1 MDLRN
6 CLEIVEKL
14 IEGNKIQENSSTIM
28 LFMVQDLL
36 DWALIKSNKFRKN
49 IQKFNIIKAVEA
61 VIQVQI
67 D

>member
-1 MDLRN
+1 MT
-6 CLEIVEKL
+6 KL

-36 DWALIKSNKFRKN
+36 DWAQIKSNKFRKN
-49 IQKFNIIKAVEA
+49 IHEFNIVKAVET
-61 VIQVQI
+61 VIHVQI

>member
-1 MDLRN
+1 MT
-6 CLEIVEKL
+6 KL

-36 DWALIKSNKFRKN
+36 DWAQIKSKKFRKN

>member
-1 MDLRN
+1 
-6 CLEIVEKL
+6 
-14 IEGNKIQENSSTIM
+14 M

-36 DWALIKSNKFRKN
+36 DWAQIKSNKFRKN